1 MNIKDCGNCLI
12 FNLQFFFLKM
22 IFLSV
27 LYQKRFKRERKMR
40 SKMQEQMESELR
52 KRSQIEEIL
61 KSSGAPEA
69 ALRILAGKSIILVSS
84 K

>member
-1 MNIKDCGNCLI
+1 
-12 FNLQFFFLKM
+12 
-22 IFLSV
+22 
-27 LYQKRFKRERKMR
+27 MR